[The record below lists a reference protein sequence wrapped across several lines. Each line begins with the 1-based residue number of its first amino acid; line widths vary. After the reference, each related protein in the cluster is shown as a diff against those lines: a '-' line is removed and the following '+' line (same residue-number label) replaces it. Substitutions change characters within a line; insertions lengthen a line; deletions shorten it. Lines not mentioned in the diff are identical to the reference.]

1 MGKTKVIELTEEKRR
16 ELENGWRNGT
26 SHAFRQ
32 RCQMVL
38 LKSEQRTSLEIS
50 TLVGSCEMTVN
61 NWLNRYQAEGFKGL
75 RMRPGRG
82 RKSILE
88 AADFERVKAQVKVS
102 RQRISVARTE
112 LEASL
117 AKGFSLSTLK
127 RYLKKTVAATNEL
140 END

>member
-1 MGKTKVIELTEEKRR
+1 MGKTKIIELNDEQRR

-38 LKSEQRTSLEIS
+38 FKSEQRTSLEIS
-50 TLVGSCEMTVN
+50 KQVGSCEMTVN
-61 NWLNRYQAEGFKGL
+61 NWLKRYQAEGFKGL

-82 RKSILE
+82 RKSILQAE
-88 AADFERVKAQVKVS
+88 DFERVKAQVQAS
-102 RQRISVARTE
+102 RQRISVARAE

-117 AKGFSLSTLK
+117 AKGFSVSTLK
-127 RYLKKTVAATNEL
+127 RFLKKTVAAINEL
-140 END
+140 ESD

>member
-1 MGKTKVIELTEEKRR
+1 MGKTKIIELNDEQRR

-50 TLVGSCEMTVN
+50 KQVGSCEMTVN
-61 NWLNRYQAEGFKGL
+61 NWLKRYQAEGFKGL

-82 RKSILE
+82 RKSILRAE
-88 AADFERVKAQVKVS
+88 DFERVKEQVKVS
-102 RQRISVARTE
+102 RQRISLARAE

-127 RYLKKTVAATNEL
+127 RFLKKTVAVTNGL
-140 END
+140 EGD

>member
-1 MGKTKVIELTEEKRR
+1 MGKTKIIELTEEKRR

-32 RCQMVL
+32 RCRMVL

-50 TLVGSCEMTVN
+50 RQVGSCEMTVN
-61 NWLNRYQAEGFKGL
+61 NRLVRYRAEGFKGL

-82 RKSILE
+82 RKSILQAE
-88 AADFERVKAQVKVS
+88 DFERVKAQVKVS
-102 RQRISVARTE
+102 RQRISAARAE
-112 LEASL
+112 PEASL
-117 AKGFSLSTLK
+117 AKGFSVSTLK
-127 RYLKKTVAATNEL
+127 RFLKKTVAATNEL

>member
-1 MGKTKVIELTEEKRR
+1 MGKTKIIELNDEQRR
-16 ELENGWRNGT
+16 ELENGWRNGV

-38 LKSEQRTSLEIS
+38 LKSERRTSVEIS
-50 TLVGSCEMTVN
+50 RLVGSCEMTVN
-61 NWLNRYQAEGFKGL
+61 NWLVRYQAEGFKGL

-82 RKSILE
+82 RKSILQ

-102 RQRISVARTE
+102 RQRISLARAE

-117 AKGFSLSTLK
+117 AQGFSVSTLK
-127 RYLKKTVAATNEL
+127 RFLKKTVAETLEL